1 VLPDRPARAE
11 QQPCPSGVAKGW
23 VLEAR
28 LEELVQTLDLVDAI
42 SGVEFGYGVHL
53 DARLAGNGERVALV
67 LPGAERVQENSAFV
81 DSLAKDYSVVM
92 PSHPGF
98 GLSPRPDWCSSVA
111 DLADIYLDWLDR
123 AALRDVTL
131 VGLQF
136 GGWVALEIAVR
147 KPTRISRLVLV
158 DSLGVKL
165 GGPLVRDI
173 VDIFAT
179 PRAEVER
186 RTYADPTFGLGDL
199 GLASEE
205 DVLEMARN
213 DEAMATYGWEPY
225 MHNPRLAHSI
235 GRIVVPTT
243 VIWGAQ
249 DGIVTPEYGRGI
261 AARIPGARFEQIDL
275 AGHRAQVERP
285 SEVAQLISSSAA

>member
-1 VLPDRPARAE
+1 M
-11 QQPCPSGVAKGW
+11 
-23 VLEAR
+23 
-28 LEELVQTLDLVDAI
+28 DAI
-42 SGVEFGYGVHL
+42 SGVEFGHGVHL
-53 DARLAGNGERVALV
+53 DARLAGNDGGVALV
-67 LPGAERVQENSAFV
+67 LPGAERVRENAAFV
-81 DSLAKDYSVVM
+81 ETLANDYSVVM

-111 DLADIYLDWLDR
+111 DLADIYLDWLER
-123 AALRDVTL
+123 SELKDVTL

-147 KPTRISRLVLV
+147 KPARISRLILV

-165 GGPLVRDI
+165 GGPIDRDI
-173 VDIFAT
+173 IDIFAT

-186 RTYADPTFGLGDL
+186 RIYVDPNFGLGDL
-199 GLASEE
+199 GLAPED

-225 MHNPRLAHSI
+225 MHNPRLTHSI
-235 GRIVVPTT
+235 GRIAVPTT
-243 VIWGAQ
+243 VIWGGQ

-261 AARIPGARFEQIDL
+261 AARIPGARFEQIDQ

-285 SEVAQLISSSAA
+285 SEVAQLISSPAV